1 MPTEEGFVVMIFSE
15 SVPKESLVAFLQI
28 EFRSVDGF
36 RTIEVFEPAKWG
48 AHFTDIVNWLSK
60 FKKKAPGS
68 QAIRFKQV
76 RIGLLVR
83 RRRTGIA
90 SVDEVLK
97 VSSEKI
103 P

>member
-1 MPTEEGFVVMIFSE
+1 MKCMPTEEGFVVMIFSE

-60 FKKKAPGS
+60 FKKKPLAVKPYGS
-68 QAIRFKQV
+68 NKCASDCSSVVGVQV
-76 RIGLLVR
+76 SPRSMR
-83 RRRTGIA
+83 C
-90 SVDEVLK
+90 
-97 VSSEKI
+97 
-103 P
+103 